1 MRKWPTYGFYNL
13 TTQVNAKNKT
23 TMYPAIDFVQRNF
36 ETRGGAT
43 DINEALKFSLKVAKK
58 VKQNDISPETEQ
70 LIVFLTDGNATYG
83 VTDRD
88 QIKENVKNA
97 NKDLKIPIYG
107 IALGEDAD
115 FDLIRDISDESGGFV
130 RKIYESGDSVEQLE
144 YFFKEVGGKYKLL
157 TKITKFHISEFFFIV
172 YMFIHFFILAFIGKD
187 IKFDYLV
194 NGQKLAPSCLTENR
208 FDKLLGSNGYSV
220 AGTCLSNIEI
230 KEFESQ
236 ATWTENGRERKSFKK
251 IVIDKVFEDVDS
263 LDLQSHLENQ
273 SEEFMKRLWA
283 YKRIKHML
291 ANNNSCTVE
300 APEGNVWIMSFG

>member
-1 MRKWPTYGFYNL
+1 MRKWPTYGFYDVA
-13 TTQVNAKNKT
+13 TQVNDKNKT
-23 TMYPAIDFVQRNF
+23 TLFPAINFVQRNF

-144 YFFKEVGGKYKLL
+144 HFFKEVGGKYNSSQ
-157 TKITKFHISEFFFIV
+157 KFHKYF
-172 YMFIHFFILAFIGKD
+172 L
-187 IKFDYLV
+187 
-194 NGQKLAPSCLTENR
+194 QCT
-208 FDKLLGSNGYSV
+208 YSV
-220 AGTCLSNIEI
+220 MS
-230 KEFESQ
+230 
-236 ATWTENGRERKSFKK
+236 SF
-251 IVIDKVFEDVDS
+251 
-263 LDLQSHLENQ
+263 
-273 SEEFMKRLWA
+273 
-283 YKRIKHML
+283 
-291 ANNNSCTVE
+291 
-300 APEGNVWIMSFG
+300 

>member
-1 MRKWPTYGFYNL
+1 MRKWPTYGFYEIA
-13 TTQVNAKNKT
+13 TQVNEQTNKST
-23 TMYPAIDFVQRNF
+23 LFPAIDFVQRNF
-36 ETRGGAT
+36 ETRDGAT

-144 YFFKEVGGKYKLL
+144 HFFKEVGGKYKSSP
-157 TKITKFHISEFFFIV
+157 KFHMSEIFFTV
-172 YMFIHFFILAFIGKD
+172 YVQLVHILSFLHFSI
-187 IKFDYLV
+187 Y
-194 NGQKLAPSCLTENR
+194 
-208 FDKLLGSNGYSV
+208 
-220 AGTCLSNIEI
+220 
-230 KEFESQ
+230 
-236 ATWTENGRERKSFKK
+236 WERY
-251 IVIDKVFEDVDS
+251 KV
-263 LDLQSHLENQ
+263 
-273 SEEFMKRLWA
+273 
-283 YKRIKHML
+283 
-291 ANNNSCTVE
+291 
-300 APEGNVWIMSFG
+300 

>member
-1 MRKWPTYGFYNL
+1 MRKWPTYGFYDL
-13 TTQVNAKNKT
+13 AIQVNEKNETK
-23 TMYPAIDFVQRNF
+23 MFPAIDFVQGNF

-144 YFFKEVGGKYKLL
+144 HFFKEVGGKYKFL
-157 TKITKFHISEFFFIV
+157 TKI
-172 YMFIHFFILAFIGKD
+172 
-187 IKFDYLV
+187 
-194 NGQKLAPSCLTENR
+194 
-208 FDKLLGSNGYSV
+208 
-220 AGTCLSNIEI
+220 
-230 KEFESQ
+230 
-236 ATWTENGRERKSFKK
+236 
-251 IVIDKVFEDVDS
+251 
-263 LDLQSHLENQ
+263 SH
-273 SEEFMKRLWA
+273 
-283 YKRIKHML
+283 
-291 ANNNSCTVE
+291 V
-300 APEGNVWIMSFG
+300 